1 MNARK
6 ENYEYFAHY
15 YALRNKV
22 TQKVRQDLLNPT
34 ESTDD
39 QAMLN
44 PMFRA
49 NGSSEP
55 HRVNGRPSN
64 VKPHVPS

>member
-15 YALRNKV
+15 YTLRNKV
-22 TQKVRQDLLNPT
+22 TNKIRQDIVNGT
-34 ESTDD
+34 VAVQE

-49 NGSSEP
+49 NGTL
-55 HRVNGRPSN
+55 NN
-64 VKPHVPS
+64 